1 MFLIYLVIFVLQIYT
16 KLPEKA
22 ILNNNHFKSR
32 MDVLQKEIDEVY
44 ATQSIDIKTLDQTI
58 VKQHQ
63 QFIRSL
69 TRINGGCAVISDLS
83 NRKSYISIHPRAHFL
98 GLTPQEIVLSS
109 IDSMDEDYI
118 YRRIHPEDLVEKRL
132 LEYRFFQKTFA
143 MDPNERLKFRGRC
156 RLRMRNS
163 EGKYQYIDNLVQI
176 MQNTPD
182 GNVWL
187 IFCLYS
193 LSADQRTEQ
202 GIYPTITQMESG
214 EIETFSFSEEHRSIL
229 SEREKEIL
237 RLIQKGMPSKQI
249 ATALYISVNTV
260 NRHRQNILVKLSVSN
275 SIEAC
280 RAAEL
285 MKLL

>member
-1 MFLIYLVIFVLQIYT
+1 
-16 KLPEKA
+16 
-22 ILNNNHFKSR
+22 

-44 ATQSIDIKTLDQTI
+44 ATHSIVHETLDN
-58 VKQHQ
+58 KKLEQHQ
-63 QFIRSL
+63 LFIHSL
-69 TRINGGCAVISDLS
+69 TAINGGCAVISDLS
-83 NRKSYISIHPRAHFL
+83 NRNSYVAVHPWAHFL
-98 GLTPQEIVLSS
+98 GLTFEEASLQM

-132 LEYRFFQKTFA
+132 LEYKFFQKTFSIS
-143 MDPNERLKFRGRC
+143 PEERLKYRGRC
-156 RLRMRNS
+156 RLRIMN
-163 EGKYQYIDNLVQI
+163 EKGEYQFVDNLVQI
-176 MQNTPD
+176 MENTPA

-193 LSADQRTEQ
+193 LAADQRPES
-202 GIYPTITQMESG
+202 GIYATITHMERG
-214 EIETFSFSEEHRSIL
+214 EVETLFLSDEHRNIL

-237 RLIQKGMPSKQI
+237 RCIRKGLSSKEI
-249 ATALYISVNTV
+249 ANSLCISVNTV
-260 NRHRQNILVKLSVSN
+260 NRHRQNILEKLSVGN